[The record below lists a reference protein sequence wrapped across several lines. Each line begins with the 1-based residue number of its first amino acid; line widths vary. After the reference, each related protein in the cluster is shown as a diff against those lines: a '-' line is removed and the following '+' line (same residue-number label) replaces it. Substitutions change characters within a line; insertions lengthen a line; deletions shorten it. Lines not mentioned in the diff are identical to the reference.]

1 MSVLRIQRL
10 WLSPNTKLI
19 LAFFLGILVDTIL
32 HRSQAPT
39 NHESSASVHGT
50 IKRLEDTPS
59 RPTSHV
65 DQQGKPIMKQQLI
78 EAFLI
83 PKFVGFSVATFA
95 TGQTMSPHEHTNLHE
110 FFYVLEGT
118 GIIDIDGT
126 EHTMQPQSIFH
137 LAPHERHALRV
148 PRDASKSMKIAVFG
162 VTI

>member
-1 MSVLRIQRL
+1 MSVLRIQRW
-10 WLSPNTKLI
+10 WLSPNTKIL
-19 LAFFLGILVDTIL
+19 LAFFLGIIVDKIL
-32 HRSQAPT
+32 LRSQAPT
-39 NHESSASVHGT
+39 NLDASALVRGS

-83 PKFVGFSVATFA
+83 PKFVGFSVATFEA
-95 TGQTMSPHEHTNLHE
+95 GQTMSPHEHTNLHE

-118 GIIDIDGT
+118 GIIDIDGK
-126 EHTMQPQSIFH
+126 EYAMEPQSMFH
-137 LAPHERHALRV
+137 LAPHEQHALRV
-148 PRDASKSMKIAVFG
+148 PRDASNAMKIAVFG